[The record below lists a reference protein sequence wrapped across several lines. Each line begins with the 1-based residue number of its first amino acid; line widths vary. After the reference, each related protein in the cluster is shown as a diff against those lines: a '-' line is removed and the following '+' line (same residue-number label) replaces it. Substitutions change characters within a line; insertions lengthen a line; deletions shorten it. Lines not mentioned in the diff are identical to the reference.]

1 MHVHAHVCTQERVHI
16 CALQGFLR
24 TISHFV
30 PQFTIH
36 ISFEKG
42 SLIGLKRV
50 QLDSLDG

>member
-1 MHVHAHVCTQERVHI
+1 MHVHAHMCIQERVHI
-16 CALQGFLR
+16 CSLQGFLR
-24 TISHFV
+24 SVSHV